1 MAFESSFEFHEADD
15 AFGIF
20 NESAFLTIEGLE
32 HLKSDEGFKLFSSL
46 NVVGWLAR
54 FEASTYPDLLFFATK
69 SLDSPMLLS
78 LGEIGLAPFVT
89 TFTRRSY
96 TL

>member
-1 MAFESSFEFHEADD
+1 MAFESSFDFQEAE

-20 NESAFLTIEGLE
+20 KGSAFLEGLE
-32 HLKSDEGFKLFSSL
+32 HLTSDEGFKLFSSL
-46 NVVGWLAR
+46 NVVGWLAC

-69 SLDSPMLLS
+69 ALDGPMLVS
-78 LGEIGLAPFVT
+78 LGEIVLAPSVT

-96 TL
+96 T

>member
-1 MAFESSFEFHEADD
+1 MAFELSFDFQEADG

-20 NESAFLTIEGLE
+20 KESAFLTIEGLE
-32 HLKSDEGFKLFSSL
+32 HLKSDEGFKLFSSH
-46 NVVGWLAR
+46 NVVGWLER

-69 SLDSPMLLS
+69 ALNGPML
-78 LGEIGLAPFVT
+78 EIVLAPSVT

-96 TL
+96 T